1 MTLWI
6 PTAMLCACILL
17 AAWAYIDHRRRIEG
31 SERVRR
37 ELEDILARQKPQW
50 SRE

>member
-17 AAWAYIDHRRRIEG
+17 AALAYIDHRRRLEG
-31 SERVRR
+31 LERVRC
-37 ELEDILARQKPQW
+37 ELEDIISRQKPQW